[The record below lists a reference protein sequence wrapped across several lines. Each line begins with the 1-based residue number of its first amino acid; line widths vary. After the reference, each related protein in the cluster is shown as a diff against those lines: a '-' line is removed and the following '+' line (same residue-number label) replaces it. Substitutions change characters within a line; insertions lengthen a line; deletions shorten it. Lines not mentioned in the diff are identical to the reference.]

1 MKSKNRLC
9 AALLLIVIGIVPV
22 HVSAQAT
29 VFFDPVRNLL
39 NSVDTLNFSQ
49 ALALANTM
57 PFQTD
62 PRIAPSISKMDANA
76 RRRTDV
82 AAAKTIIKMAI
93 TGSATSATEIQAWQD
108 AIKKVQ

>member
-1 MKSKNRLC
+1 
-9 AALLLIVIGIVPV
+9 
-22 HVSAQAT
+22 
-29 VFFDPVRNLL
+29 
-39 NSVDTLNFSQ
+39 
-49 ALALANTM
+49 
-57 PFQTD
+57 
-62 PRIAPSISKMDANA
+62 MDANA